1 MTKKRLLT
9 SREDEAPCADKLPA
23 PRPGTR
29 MLLLPAPQGD
39 PMRLAEESIEKLK
52 REHPPRVVKT
62 SRRKQRKAA
71 R

>member
-9 SREDEAPCADKLPA
+9 SGEDEAPCADKFPA

-29 MLLLPAPQGD
+29 MLLLPVPQGD
-39 PMRLAEESIEKLK
+39 PVRLAEESIEKLK
-52 REHPPRVVKT
+52 RDHPPRVVKT
-62 SRRKQRKAA
+62 SRKKRKVA